1 MPERSDAPAAATVY
15 DSVGYQTALSQA
27 HASIKTVIQR
37 RQLDP
42 LRYIVE
48 IDAGLPIFETRS
60 THQLRI
66 AYNRFQVL
74 STEATI
80 PHEWMLEQTGKGH
93 EDFLL
98 AVDEMVVALKNKIQ
112 AAGRPI

>member
-1 MPERSDAPAAATVY
+1 MPSTTAAY

-27 HASIKTVIQR
+27 LAVVKTVLQR

-48 IDAGLPIFETRS
+48 IDAGLPVFATRD

-66 AYNRFQVL
+66 AYNRFQIL
-74 STEATI
+74 SMETTI
-80 PHEWMLEQTGKGH
+80 PHRWMMEQTGKGH
-93 EDFLL
+93 EDFLI
-98 AVDEMVVALKNKIQ
+98 AIDDMVLALKNKIQ
-112 AAGRPI
+112 EAGRPI

>member
-1 MPERSDAPAAATVY
+1 MAAVY
-15 DSVGYQTALSQA
+15 DSVGYQTALSLTL
-27 HASIKTVIQR
+27 ASIKAVIQR

-48 IDAGLPIFETRS
+48 IDAGLPIFAMRG

-66 AYNRFQVL
+66 AYNRFQAL
-74 STEATI
+74 AMEATI

-93 EDFLL
+93 EDFLI
-98 AVDEMVVALKNKIQ
+98 AVDDMVMALKGKIQ
-112 AAGRPI
+112 AAGRPL

>member
-1 MPERSDAPAAATVY
+1 MAAVY
-15 DSVGYQTALSQA
+15 DSVGYQTALSLA
-27 HASIKTVIQR
+27 LASIKAVIQR

-48 IDAGLPIFETRS
+48 IDAGLPIFAMRD

-66 AYNRFQVL
+66 AYNRFPEL
-74 STEATI
+74 AIEATI

-93 EDFLL
+93 EDFLI
-98 AVDEMVVALKNKIQ
+98 AVDDMVMALKGKIQ
-112 AAGRPI
+112 AAGRPL

>member
-1 MPERSDAPAAATVY
+1 MTEVY

-27 HASIKTVIQR
+27 LASIKTVIQR

-48 IDAGLPIFETRS
+48 IDAGLPIFAARD

-74 STEATI
+74 SMEVTI
-80 PHEWMLEQTGKGH
+80 PHVWMLDQTGKGH
-93 EDFLL
+93 EDFLI
-98 AVDEMVVALKNKIQ
+98 AVDDMVLALKGKIQ
-112 AAGRPI
+112 EAGRPI

>member
-1 MPERSDAPAAATVY
+1 MNDTDAPPATAAY
-15 DSVGYQTALSQA
+15 DSVGYQQALSQA
-27 HASIKTVIQR
+27 VASIKTVIQR

-48 IDAGLPIFETRS
+48 IDAGLPIFATRD

-66 AYNRFQVL
+66 AYNRFRDL
-74 STEATI
+74 SMEVTI
-80 PHEWMLEQTGKGH
+80 PHRWMLEQTGKGH

-98 AVDEMVVALKNKIQ
+98 AVDDMVLELKGRIQ

>member
-1 MPERSDAPAAATVY
+1 MPTGVY
-15 DSVGYQTALSQA
+15 DSVGYQLALAQA
-27 HASIKTVIQR
+27 TASIKTVIQR

-48 IDAGLPIFETRS
+48 IDAGLPIFATRD

-66 AYNRFQVL
+66 AYNRFQTL
-74 STEATI
+74 SMEVTI
-80 PHEWMLEQTGKGH
+80 PHKWMTEQTGKGH
-93 EDFLL
+93 EDFLM
-98 AVDEMVVALKNKIQ
+98 AVDDMVMELKGMIQ

>member
-1 MPERSDAPAAATVY
+1 MAAVY
-15 DSVGYQTALSQA
+15 DSVGYQTALSLA
-27 HASIKTVIQR
+27 LASIKAVILR

-48 IDAGLPIFETRS
+48 IDAGLPIFAMRD

-66 AYNRFQVL
+66 AYNRFQTL
-74 STEATI
+74 SMEATI

-93 EDFLL
+93 EDFLI
-98 AVDEMVVALKNKIQ
+98 AVDDMVLALKGKIQ

>member
-1 MPERSDAPAAATVY
+1 MAAVY
-15 DSVGYQTALSQA
+15 DSVGYQTALSLA
-27 HASIKTVIQR
+27 LASIKAVIQR

-48 IDAGLPIFETRS
+48 IDAGLPIFATRD

-66 AYNRFQVL
+66 AYNRFQTL
-74 STEATI
+74 SMEATI

-93 EDFLL
+93 EDFLI
-98 AVDEMVVALKNKIQ
+98 AVDDMVMALKGKIQ
-112 AAGRPI
+112 AAGRPM

>member
-1 MPERSDAPAAATVY
+1 MTNAY
-15 DSVGYQTALSQA
+15 DSVGYQLALLQTA
-27 HASIKTVIQR
+27 ASIKAVIQR

-48 IDAGLPIFETRS
+48 IDAGLPIFAARD

-66 AYNRFQVL
+66 AYNRFRDL
-74 STEATI
+74 SMEVTI
-80 PHEWMLEQTGKGH
+80 PHGWMVEQTGKDH
-93 EDFLL
+93 EDFLT
-98 AVDEMVVALKNKIQ
+98 AVDEMVLELKGRIQ

>member
-1 MPERSDAPAAATVY
+1 MAPDY

-27 HASIKTVIQR
+27 HASIRTVIQR

-48 IDAGLPIFETRS
+48 IDAGLPIFAVRD

-74 STEATI
+74 SMEVTI
-80 PHEWMLEQTGKGH
+80 PHEWMLQQTGKGH
-93 EDFLL
+93 DDFML
-98 AVDEMVVALKNKIQ
+98 AVDDMILALKTKIQ
-112 AAGRPI
+112 AAGRPV

>member
-1 MPERSDAPAAATVY
+1 VSVTESAPPAAY

-27 HASIKTVIQR
+27 LGSIKTVLQR

-48 IDAGLPIFETRS
+48 IDAGLPIFAVRDA
-60 THQLRI
+60 HQLRI
-66 AYNRFQVL
+66 AYNRHQSL
-74 STEATI
+74 SMEASI
-80 PHEWMLEQTGKGH
+80 PHAWMLEQTGKGH

-98 AVDEMVVALKNKIQ
+98 AVDDMVLTLKGKVQ